1 MAAATP
7 HLRQPQARG
16 RTLSLIPSLHA
27 ECNADT
33 VRCMATKTVGFAIAD
48 EDVERLDRLTR
59 KFGHGNRSAF
69 LRAAMKQMEVIE
81 RAEQLA
87 ELQAYGAERS
97 AAAGLGVE
105 EAVEVV
111 RRVLKRR

>member
-1 MAAATP
+1 MST
-7 HLRQPQARG
+7 
-16 RTLSLIPSLHA
+16 RTI
-27 ECNADT
+27 
-33 VRCMATKTVGFAIAD
+33 GFAVAD
-48 EDVERLDRLTR
+48 EDMARLERLTQ

-69 LRAAMKQMEVIE
+69 LREAMKQMEVIE

-97 AAAGLGVE
+97 AAAGLSAE
-105 EAVEVV
+105 DAVAVV